1 MRTCNAKHTQR
12 AAAQPLAH
20 DIERVTRT
28 RSSSLNDGRRTA
40 EIDRLDGGETV
51 DVVVIGGGIT
61 GAGVALDA
69 ATRGLRVA
77 LVERRDLASG
87 TSGLSSKLAHGGLR
101 YLRQGEV
108 AVAWESARERH
119 ILMTRTAPHLVRPMP
134 FVAPL
139 DAAMRPVYGAFA
151 ETGIRVGDVM
161 RAAAGT
167 RSGTLPGPRR
177 IGADEA
183 LRLIPSLRT
192 RDLRGAI
199 LFWDGKLED
208 DVRLVIAVARTAAA
222 NGAMILTYCDAVDVE
237 RGRVGVRDVVSGRR
251 FEIGTTHVVNATGV
265 WANGL
270 APGVHLAPSKGS
282 HIIVRARALGNLRA
296 SLVVPIAG
304 ESARWVGATP
314 AGDGH
319 VIVGVTDEP
328 YDGPLD
334 AQPQVTAAEE
344 RYLLDALS
352 RALEVPLDHR
362 DVIGSYAGL
371 RPLLS
376 AGAESTRDLSRR
388 HAIVEDPRTGMVT
401 VVGGKLTTYRRM
413 AQDTVDHIAPGRP
426 SRTAALPLVGAAPAA
441 VLRALE
447 VPDRLRHRYGVEAPS
462 VMALGDGDPSLLRPL
477 AGGVTAL
484 GVEIVFGVLHEGA
497 RTLDDVLDRRV
508 RLGLV
513 PAERRAAEEAAA
525 RLVG

>member
-1 MRTCNAKHTQR
+1 MTG
-12 AAAQPLAH
+12 
-20 DIERVTRT
+20 T
-28 RSSSLNDGRRTA
+28 RSASLNDNRRNA
-40 EIDRLDGGETV
+40 EMDRLDSGETV

-69 ATRGLRVA
+69 VTRGLRVA
-77 LVERRDLASG
+77 LVERRDLANG

-108 AVAWESARERH
+108 AVAWELARERH

-139 DAAMRPVYGAFA
+139 DNAMRPVYGAFA
-151 ETGIRVGDVM
+151 EAGIRAGDVM

-167 RSGTLPGPRR
+167 RRSTLATPRR

-183 LRLIPSLRT
+183 LRLIPSLRGD
-192 RDLRGAI
+192 DLRGAI

-222 NGAMILTYCDAVDVE
+222 SGAMILTYCDALDVE
-237 RGRVGVRDVVSGRR
+237 RGRVGVRDTVTGRR
-251 FEIGTTHVVNATGV
+251 FEIATTNIVNATGV
-265 WANGL
+265 WADGL
-270 APGVHLAPSKGS
+270 APGVHLSPSKGS
-282 HIIVRARALGNLRA
+282 HVIVRASSLGNVRA

-328 YDGPLD
+328 YHGP
-334 AQPQVTAAEE
+334 PGEEPHVTPAEE
-344 RYLLDALS
+344 RYLLGALS
-352 RALEVPLDHR
+352 RALEVPLEHT

-376 AGAESTRDLSRR
+376 AGGESTRDLSCR
-388 HAIVEDPRTGMVT
+388 HSIVEDPRTGMVT

-413 AQDTVDHIAPGRP
+413 AQDTVDRIAPDR
-426 SRTAALPLVGAAPAA
+426 SSTTADLPLVGAAPPS
-441 VLRALE
+441 VLRSLD
-447 VPDRLRHRYGVEAPS
+447 VPKRLLRRYGIEAPA
-462 VMALGDGDPSLLRPL
+462 VMSLAARDSSLLRPL
-477 AGGVTAL
+477 ADGVAAL
-484 GVEIVFGVLHEGA
+484 GVEILFGVLHEGA
-497 RTLDDVLDRRV
+497 RTLEDLLDRRV

-525 RLVG
+525 RLVA

>member
-1 MRTCNAKHTQR
+1 
-12 AAAQPLAH
+12 
-20 DIERVTRT
+20 VTGT
-28 RSSSLNDGRRTA
+28 RSATLDDSRRSA
-40 EIDRLDGGETV
+40 EMDRLDSGEAV

-77 LVERRDLASG
+77 LVERRDLANG

-139 DAAMRPVYGAFA
+139 DDAMRPVYGAFA

-167 RSGTLPGPRR
+167 RRSALAAPRR

-183 LRLIPSLRT
+183 LRLIPSLRAD
-192 RDLRGAI
+192 DLRGAI

-237 RGRVGVRDVVSGRR
+237 RGRVGVRDTVTGRR
-251 FEIGTTHVVNATGV
+251 FEIATTDIVNATGV
-265 WANGL
+265 WADGL
-270 APGVHLAPSKGS
+270 APGVQLAPSKGS
-282 HIIVRARALGNLRA
+282 HVIVRASSLGNLRA

-319 VIVGVTDEP
+319 VIVGVTDDP
-328 YDGPLD
+328 YHGPRGE
-334 AQPQVTAAEE
+334 QPQVTPAEE

-352 RALEVPLDHR
+352 RALEVPLEHA

-388 HAIVEDPRTGMVT
+388 HTIVEDPRTGMVT

-413 AQDTVDHIAPGRP
+413 AQDTVDRIASGRR
-426 SRTAALPLVGAAPAA
+426 SRTAALPLVGAAPLP
-441 VLRALE
+441 VLRGLD
-447 VPDRLRHRYGVEAPS
+447 VPERLMRRYGIEAPV
-462 VMALGDGDPSLLRPL
+462 VMSLADGDPSLLRPL
-477 AGGVTAL
+477 ADGVAAL
-484 GVEIVFGVLHEGA
+484 GVEILFGLLHEGA
-497 RTLDDVLDRRV
+497 RTLDDLLDRRV

-513 PAERRAAEEAAA
+513 PAERRAAEAAAA
-525 RLVG
+525 RLVA